1 MCGIFALLN
10 NTSTLNPEDV
20 KMAFELGNNRGPED
34 SEFIKYDNS
43 IDIGFKRLAINGLN
57 KLSRQPMTIDNIT
70 LICNGEIYNYK
81 ELFKE
86 INVTPTTQSDCEI
99 IIHLYKKYG
108 IRHTLMLL
116 DGYFAFI
123 LYDYRTENSEPQFIV
138 ARDPFGVRPLF
149 ILEQNH
155 IQDENKHNNNHITHE
170 NIIGFASELKMLNP
184 LLNSKKGLL
193 TYSKPTIPYPKQVTG
208 IKPSFTISQY
218 PPGCYSVY
226 KISYSLNSEWINDV
240 KNVSYHYQRHIKNIA
255 TNSYSKEINNAVK
268 KRVKGTTERPIACLL
283 SGGLDSSLIT
293 ALVNKY
299 HEGQLDTFSIGMEG
313 SEDLKYAKEVAN
325 YLNTNHTE
333 IVLTPD
339 EFFDAIPDVIR
350 TIESY
355 DTTTVRASVGNYL
368 VGKYISE
375 NTDIKVVFNGDG
387 SD

>member
-155 IQDENKHNNNHITHE
+155 IQDENKHNNILYYIFEWPNGAKADKHC
-170 NIIGFASELKMLNP
+170 SEYTNK
-184 LLNSKKGLL
+184 
-193 TYSKPTIPYPKQVTG
+193 
-208 IKPSFTISQY
+208 Y
-218 PPGCYSVY
+218 PPGSIVTKLIFD
-226 KISYSLNSEWINDV
+226 KILRKSIELESLKVAEAYSLARIGEKW
-240 KNVSYHYQRHIKNIA
+240 H
-255 TNSYSKEINNAVK
+255 E
-268 KRVKGTTERPIACLL
+268 LL
-283 SGGLDSSLIT
+283 S
-293 ALVNKY
+293 N
-299 HEGQLDTFSIGMEG
+299 
-313 SEDLKYAKEVAN
+313 
-325 YLNTNHTE
+325 
-333 IVLTPD
+333 
-339 EFFDAIPDVIR
+339 
-350 TIESY
+350 
-355 DTTTVRASVGNYL
+355 
-368 VGKYISE
+368 
-375 NTDIKVVFNGDG
+375 
-387 SD
+387 